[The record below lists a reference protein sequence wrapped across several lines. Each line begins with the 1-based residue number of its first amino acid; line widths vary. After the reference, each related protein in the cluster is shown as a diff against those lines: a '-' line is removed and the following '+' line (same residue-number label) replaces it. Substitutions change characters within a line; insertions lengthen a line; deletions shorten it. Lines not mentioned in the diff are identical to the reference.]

1 MMFKIYLPM
10 QPGDV
15 EATSSDISL
24 LEEWIN
30 FKPNTSIKEGINK
43 FIKWFKAWFKY
54 YLFNFSRFIG

>member
-1 MMFKIYLPM
+1 M

-24 LEEWIN
+24 LDEWIN

-43 FIKWFKAWFKY
+43 FIKWYKNY
-54 YLFNFSRFIG
+54 YKNTN